1 MKERFSQPLVETG
14 VTNLVTVCLPSWLGR
29 VNILLGHLPPSRHT
43 QPPRFL
49 CAAFA
54 RQWPHL
60 TATAQH
66 HHRRPAD
73 TLGSLSPPS
82 MRTSP
87 YSPSKPIPPHRPA
100 PGQCTCLL
108 SESYWHFHSRTTVQS
123 PTNALTDLRFMA
135 TNLNRNLHMSPS
147 TVYIYCCISSHLFFK
162 TSPDLNCPSPS

>member
-1 MKERFSQPLVETG
+1 MPLHTSVDEG
-14 VTNLVTVCLPSWLGR
+14 MLFPALGGNDVTNLVTVCLLSWLRR
-29 VNILLGHLPPSRHT
+29 VNILLGHLPPSRRT

-87 YSPSKPIPPHRPA
+87 YSPSKPIPPATTLPRGNA
-100 PGQCTCLL
+100 PVCCL
-108 SESYWHFHSRTTVQS
+108 S
-123 PTNALTDLRFMA
+123 PTGTF
-135 TNLNRNLHMSPS
+135 
-147 TVYIYCCISSHLFFK
+147 TVELLYK
-162 TSPDLNCPSPS
+162 APQMR